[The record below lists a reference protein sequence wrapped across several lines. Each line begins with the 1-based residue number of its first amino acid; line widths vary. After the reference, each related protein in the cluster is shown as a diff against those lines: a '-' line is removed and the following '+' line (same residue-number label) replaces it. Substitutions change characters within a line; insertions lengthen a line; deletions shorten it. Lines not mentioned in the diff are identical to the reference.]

1 MVPARKLATNTT
13 IQIIGRILTLV
24 ISVVTLS
31 FIANH
36 LFVDGSA
43 LKGYGQYS
51 IVLIYIS
58 IIGATADLGLFTLVV
73 REISGAKPE
82 AAGRI
87 VGSAIA
93 FRFLLFLATLLIL
106 LAIFPFLPYEP
117 IVKQGIVLG
126 AITAFLMLFSQAIA
140 AIFQAN
146 YQAEKIVVAE
156 VIGRLVMAALTIYFL
171 RQGLGLLP
179 VIAANVI
186 GNVAL
191 LLASYLLSRST
202 APIKISFDFS
212 FWRQSLPQF
221 WSIAAVTV
229 LGLIHF
235 RLDSLILSFYQPVTE
250 VGIYGVA
257 YRVLDIVLV
266 IPAIFAANLLP
277 LLTKLADSG
286 NKEGMAAQITR
297 STGTLFAI
305 SVTIGAVLITLA
317 PWIITFITQAEFAAS
332 AVPLRL
338 LVPAFIFLFIT
349 SLYAQTAIALK
360 EQQRLIGGYAIVIGL
375 DIVLNLILIPRFSY
389 IGAATTT
396 VLSEGIL
403 MVYSLWLLTK
413 LLPLR
418 LTQLPWG
425 KMIGFGVA
433 LAAVTVAAYQL
444 VLSLTG
450 QFEVSNKLIQGSWI
464 AGIGGALLLA
474 AFGLFVLI
482 FKRQSIVV
490 EAQV

>member
-31 FIANH
+31 FISNH

-106 LAIFPFLPYEP
+106 LAILPFLPYEP

-375 DIVLNLILIPRFSY
+375 DIILNLILIPRFSY
-389 IGAATTT
+389 VGAATTT
-396 VLSEGIL
+396 VLSEGVL

-425 KMIGFGVA
+425 KMMGFGVA
-433 LAAVTVAAYQL
+433 LAAVTVAVYQF
-444 VLSLTG
+444 VLPLTG
-450 QFEVSNKLIQGSWI
+450 QFEVSSKFIQGSWI
-464 AGIGGALLLA
+464 AGIGGALLLS
-474 AFGLFVLI
+474 AFGLFRLI